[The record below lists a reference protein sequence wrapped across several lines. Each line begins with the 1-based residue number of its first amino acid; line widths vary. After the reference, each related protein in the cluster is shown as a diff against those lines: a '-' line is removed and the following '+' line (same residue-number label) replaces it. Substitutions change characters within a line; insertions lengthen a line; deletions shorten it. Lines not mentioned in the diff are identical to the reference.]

1 MGEIQSPSE
10 WGLAWFNDNHE
21 RDGHAAEPLY
31 QYLASYIPASW
42 FSVPSDQSSFFI
54 MSMLWCSHCYPEMK
68 LHILSCGKGGSWGC
82 LWLQQERMT
91 GSYRARILLDPASH
105 VSFMSWYYSY
115 SFATI
120 NSNNEYKS
128 FQQVLCVL
136 LVNYWNWGWSWGC
149 THKNNNI
156 MP

>member
-1 MGEIQSPSE
+1 MQSSSE
-10 WGLAWFNDNHE
+10 WGLAWFNSNHE
-21 RDGHAAEPLY
+21 RDDHTPEAVY
-31 QYLASYIPASW
+31 QYLASYIPASCGSW
-42 FSVPSDQSSFFI
+42 FHQSKALFFI
-54 MSMLWCSHCYPEMK
+54 TSMLWCSHCYLEMK
-68 LHILSCGKGGSWGC
+68 LHILSCGKGRSWGC

-91 GSYRARILLDPASH
+91 GSYRGRILLDPASH

-115 SFATI
+115 YFAII
-120 NSNNEYKS
+120 NCNNEYKS

-136 LVNYWNWGWSWGC
+136 LVNSWNWGWSWGC